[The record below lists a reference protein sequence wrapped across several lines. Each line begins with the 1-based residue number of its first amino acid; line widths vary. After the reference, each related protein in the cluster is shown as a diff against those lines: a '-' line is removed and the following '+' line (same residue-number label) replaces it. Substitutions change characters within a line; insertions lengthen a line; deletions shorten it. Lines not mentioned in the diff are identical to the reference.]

1 MMISV
6 VLIGWLTA
14 CATLCAQVRTEGGG
28 LEPEN
33 VLVVYNEASVDST
46 AIARYYRST
55 RKLPANRLCP
65 VKVNRYALAI
75 PPEEYQEL
83 RRSILA
89 YIESKKLKNHIRCL
103 LLMSD
108 LPQNVHLRRP
118 RGAAYLCLDSM
129 LSDLHDAANPTKKAN
144 LYAKLCRRRALF
156 FPVRFTSKVRTS
168 CGGMMLVSRIE
179 APGLLA
185 MKRMLDSARL
195 GEQSAHAGKPFVG
208 TFYIDTHPKKSA
220 SWELYNRSMLMC
232 AEMGKMLG
240 NPAVI
245 ERTEKR
251 METFDAGPAVF
262 YTGWYTLSSKINR
275 GQNRWAPGAIAIEI
289 HSGSARLLKSSMK
302 DKPTRNS
309 YVAFFATQGVAGTYG
324 AVREPYLDAYP
335 KSHEVLTSLRAGL
348 TWAESFWANVPH
360 HNWQMLLLG
369 DPLYRP
375 FPQQ

>member
-1 MMISV
+1 MIIPV

-14 CATLCAQVRTEGGG
+14 CATSCAQVRTEDTG

-46 AIARYYRST
+46 AIARYYRSV

-75 PPEEYQEL
+75 SLEEYQEL
-83 RRSILA
+83 RRSILTH
-89 YIESKKLKNHIRCL
+89 IESKNLKSHIRCL

-108 LPQNVHLRRP
+108 LPQNIRVRRP
-118 RGAAYLCLDSM
+118 GRASHLCLDSM
-129 LSDLHDAANPTKKAN
+129 LSDIHDVNNPTKKAN
-144 LYAKLCRRRALF
+144 LYARLCRRRALF
-156 FPVRFTSKVRTS
+156 IPMRFTAEIRKS

-195 GEQSAHAGKPFVG
+195 GERSARAGKPFVG
-208 TFYIDTHPKKSA
+208 TFYIDNYPKKSV
-220 SWELYNRSMLMC
+220 SFDLYNRSMLMC
-232 AEMGKMLG
+232 AGMGKAWG

-245 ERTEKR
+245 ERTKKR
-251 METFDAGPAVF
+251 MTTFDAGPAIF

-289 HSGSARLLKSSMK
+289 HSGSARLLKSSK
-302 DKPTRNS
+302 KSDPYSNS

-324 AVREPYLDAYP
+324 AVREPYLDAFP
-335 KSHEVLTSLRAGL
+335 KPHEVLTSLRAGL
-348 TWAESFWANVPH
+348 TWAESFWASVPH